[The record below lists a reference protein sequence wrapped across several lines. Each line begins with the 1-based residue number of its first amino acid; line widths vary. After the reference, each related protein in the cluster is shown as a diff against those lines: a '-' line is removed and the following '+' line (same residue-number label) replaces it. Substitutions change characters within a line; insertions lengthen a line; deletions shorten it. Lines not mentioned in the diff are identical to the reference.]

1 MGIDNVINGANHS
14 IAGEYVLQPI
24 KQADDYITKLIVDD
38 IENTSIKEN
47 DPKLDKKDIEEKIAS
62 LNEFLRPVQTNLKFQ
77 LHEKL
82 DRYYVSVIDSITREV
97 IKEIPPKKM
106 LDMYAE
112 MADFMGFLVDK
123 RI

>member
-1 MGIDNVINGANHS
+1 M
-14 IAGEYVLQPI
+14 
-24 KQADDYITKLIVDD
+24 KQVDGYITKLIVDD
-38 IENTSIKEN
+38 IENTSIEEN

-82 DRYYVSVIDSITREV
+82 DRYYVSVIDSTTHEV

>member
-1 MGIDNVINGANHS
+1 MGIDNVVNGANHS
-14 IAGEYVLQPI
+14 VAEEYGVQPM
-24 KQADDYITKLIVDD
+24 KQVDGYITKLIVDD
-38 IENTSIKEN
+38 IENTSIEEN

-82 DRYYVSVIDSITREV
+82 DRYYVSVIDSTTHEV